1 MYFAT
6 RSVRQSEPVFD
17 LTGVRGLG
25 DVGDGDILGLAKTV
39 ADYRRV
45 FVLLCEFDGVEGFG
59 EGTDFAVLPAEN
71 AARIDLGG

>member
-1 MYFAT
+1 MYSAT

-17 LTGVRGLG
+17 LTGVRGLV

-39 ADYRRV
+39 ADCRRL

-59 EGTDFAVLPAEN
+59 EVTDFAVLPAEN
-71 AARIDLGG
+71 AARIALGG

>member
-1 MYFAT
+1 MYSAT

-17 LTGVRGLG
+17 LTGVRGLV

-39 ADYRRV
+39 ADCRRL

-59 EGTDFAVLPAEN
+59 EATDFAVLPAEN
-71 AARIDLGG
+71 AARIALGG